1 MNLKIIDLGVSN
13 INSIEKCVN
22 FLGFKT
28 EIVNRPNQL
37 ENADK
42 IIFPG
47 VGSFNQVI
55 KIIREHKWDLA
66 LNQKILKEKIS
77 ILGICLG
84 MQLLCKESSEHQIN
98 IGLNFL
104 NYKIDNLSKFINK
117 RIYKIPHIGWNSIE
131 LKKKSLLLDGVKN
144 DADFYFDH
152 SYGIVNFDKNVNCI
166 TNHQINFASVIS
178 CDNVYGVQFHPEKS
192 LDDGKIILNNF
203 ITKI

>member
-66 LNQKILKEKIS
+66 LNQ
-77 ILGICLG
+77 
-84 MQLLCKESSEHQIN
+84 
-98 IGLNFL
+98 
-104 NYKIDNLSKFINK
+104 NK
-117 RIYKIPHIGWNSIE
+117 LQK
-131 LKKKSLLLDGVKN
+131 
-144 DADFYFDH
+144 
-152 SYGIVNFDKNVNCI
+152 C
-166 TNHQINFASVIS
+166 
-178 CDNVYGVQFHPEKS
+178 
-192 LDDGKIILNNF
+192 ILN
-203 ITKI
+203 ICTMM